1 MTRDNVEHS
10 IGSEGVRHEVF
21 MEAYGR
27 DRPAPWETGR
37 VQPAIIDAISRGWL
51 ANGPVLDAGC
61 GTGENSVE
69 IARRTGLQ
77 VHAVDCVPVALDK
90 AKSCVDS
97 NGFSEQVEIEFHD
110 LRNPTLQ
117 QHRYGS
123 ILDAGV
129 LHVFSDEDRLR
140 YLEGLGSAIWPGG
153 SLVVVVFSDEEKRG
167 GGPRPPLAGL
177 SGDTFPLGF
186 GSLGSAALDD
196 AGRVLRMLHV
206 RELRRL
212 QDGVNA
218 IVVGMQEFTA
228 NPKTDSRLGRVGR

>member
-61 GTGENSVE
+61 GTGENLVE

-97 NGFSEQVEIEFHD
+97 NGLSEQVEIEFHD

-117 QHRYGS
+117 HHRYGS
-123 ILDAGV
+123 IVDAGV
-129 LHVFSDEDRLR
+129 LHVFSDEDRFR
-140 YLEGLGSAIWPGG
+140 YLKGLGSAIRPGG
-153 SLVVVVFSDEEKRG
+153 SLVVVVFSDEEKRE
-167 GGPRPPLAGL
+167 GGPRRY
-177 SGDTFPLGF
+177 SGKE
-186 GSLGSAALDD
+186 LDD
-196 AGRVLRMLHV
+196 LLESAGWVV
-206 RELRRL
+206 QARESHRYETNMHPGGSHAWL
-212 QDGVNA
+212 VHA
-218 IVVGMQEFTA
+218 IH
-228 NPKTDSRLGRVGR
+228 